1 MQIDL
6 AQWLRLTPSLEP
18 AVLKLGVEGQLIVEI
33 AIPAGG
39 HIESDQPAEKFL
51 IPTELVLDPIEH
63 INFGLVQYPKAT
75 EKRFFW
81 TETVLKV
88 FSGTIQIKVPLIV
101 SRDAPPKTVTIFSTL
116 NYQGCTASSCLPP
129 NNQKFS
135 IEAKILP

>member
-1 MQIDL
+1 MHINL
-6 AQWLRLTPSLEP
+6 AQWLRLAPSLEP
-18 AVLKLGVEGQLIVEI
+18 AVLKPGVEGQLIV
-33 AIPAGG
+33 AVTIPAGG

-51 IPTELVLDPIEH
+51 IPTKLVLDPIEH
-63 INFGLVQYPKAT
+63 IGYGPIRYPKAI
-75 EKRFFW
+75 EKRFSW

-88 FSGTIQIKVPLIV
+88 FSSTIQIKVPLIV
-101 SRDAPPKTVTIFSTL
+101 SRDAPAKTVTIFGTL